1 MMGARWLVAA
11 LGVAALGTPAYAQ
24 PPIEPSGVTLVAPR
38 DAVCPAIV
46 LPFGVAARYA
56 TNRHA
61 ARHDGIDFK
70 VPDETPLLAIAAGK
84 VIGLGA
90 GARSTGRYVWIQ
102 HAPGDTG
109 LPFWVYTLY
118 QHFDPTPELG
128 VGVVLKVGQVIGS
141 AGQPAYPNLHV
152 QTLVSRLDQCTA
164 RGVALE
170 VSGGRVVDPAIVYV
184 TGFNDLGDLD
194 RLSRNR
200 PSVLIPYATVD
211 GMLRP
216 VRSRV
221 IWPIACRPR

>member
-1 MMGARWLVAA
+1 MMGARWLLAA
-11 LGVAALGTPAYAQ
+11 LAVAALGTSASAQ

-61 ARHDGIDFK
+61 VRHDGIDFK

-90 GARSTGRYVWIQ
+90 GSRSTGRYVWIQ

-109 LPFWVYTLY
+109 LPFWVDTLY
-118 QHFDPTPELG
+118 QHFDPTPELD

-141 AGQPAYPNLHV
+141 AGQPAYPKGRSHRARPALLTTGAALALLHTSVSSSAHSV
-152 QTLVSRLDQCTA
+152 QDRILDC
-164 RGVALE
+164 
-170 VSGGRVVDPAIVYV
+170 S
-184 TGFNDLGDLD
+184 D
-194 RLSRNR
+194 R
-200 PSVLIPYATVD
+200 
-211 GMLRP
+211 
-216 VRSRV
+216 
-221 IWPIACRPR
+221 